1 MAQVRICGVNVR
13 IDRDP
18 SSGVYYI
25 YLEYENEEEL
35 PISLGKEI
43 EPQMVYD
50 MIAGFIQTK
59 KIKCKHSF
67 VKTGIS
73 QILQRLFREMGT
85 EDQKTLDLKFFKWA
99 RTHLK

>member
-18 SSGVYYI
+18 NSEAYYI
-25 YLEYENEEEL
+25 YLEYRNEQDL
-35 PISLGKEI
+35 PISLGREI
-43 EPQMVYD
+43 EPEMVND
-50 MIAGFIQTK
+50 IITGFIETN
-59 KIKCKHSF
+59 KIRCKHSF
-67 VKTGIS
+67 IRSGIC
-73 QILQRLFREMGT
+73 QLLQRLFKEIGT